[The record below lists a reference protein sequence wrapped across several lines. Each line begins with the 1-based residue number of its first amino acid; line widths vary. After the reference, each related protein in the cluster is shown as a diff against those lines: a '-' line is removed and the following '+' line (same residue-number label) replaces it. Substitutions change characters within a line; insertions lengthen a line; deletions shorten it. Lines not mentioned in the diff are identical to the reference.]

1 VRLREGRGDDAAR
14 LRAFRCSSG
23 AWYADEVEQY
33 VRGRLADALEKGT
46 YPGSV
51 LLLVDDDDSVVALAA
66 HYAQLYEG
74 PRVRPAV
81 TGSYIEVFAVATE
94 WQGQRIE
101 DASVASTMLN
111 ATVRVC
117 LQEADRDPVVTG
129 LVAAE
134 NAKMRAVLRRLG
146 FQEDDFAE
154 ARPDSSGVIRPYVWV
169 DWLQ

>member
-1 VRLREGRGDDAAR
+1 VLLREGRAEDAAP

-23 AWYADEVEQY
+23 AWYAEEVEQY
-33 VRGRLADALEKGT
+33 IRGPLADAVEGEK
-46 YPGSV
+46 YPGKV
-51 LLLVDDDDSVVALAA
+51 LMLVDGEDSVVAVSA

-81 TGSYIEVFAVATE
+81 TGSHIQVFAVATE

-101 DASVASTMLN
+101 GASVASTMLN
-111 ATVRVC
+111 ATVRMC
-117 LQEADRDPVVTG
+117 LREGDRDPVVTG

-134 NAKMRAVLRRLG
+134 NEKMRRVLRSLG

-154 ARPDSSGVIRPYVWV
+154 ARPDSSGVIRPYIWV
-169 DWLQ
+169 DWRQ

>member
-1 VRLREGRGDDAAR
+1 MRLREGSGDDAAR

-33 VRGRLADALEKGT
+33 IRGALADALESGT

-66 HYAQLYEG
+66 YYARRYEG

-81 TGSYIEVFAVATE
+81 TGSYIEALAVATE

-101 DASVASTMLN
+101 GASIASTMLN
-111 ATVRVC
+111 ATVRMC
-117 LQEADRDPVVTG
+117 LREKDREPVVTG
-129 LVAAE
+129 LVAPE
-134 NAKMRAVLRRLG
+134 NVKMRAVLKSLG
-146 FQEDDFAE
+146 FQEDDSAE
-154 ARPDSSGVIRPYVWV
+154 RHLDASGVIRLYIWV